1 MGKNIQKINLIFKDI
16 FVISLIFYLIFL
28 IINIISNNFLS
39 YYINLNF
46 ILWIVIIS
54 GLIYACLLFII
65 KKL

>member
-16 FVISLIFYLIFL
+16 FVISLIFYFIFL